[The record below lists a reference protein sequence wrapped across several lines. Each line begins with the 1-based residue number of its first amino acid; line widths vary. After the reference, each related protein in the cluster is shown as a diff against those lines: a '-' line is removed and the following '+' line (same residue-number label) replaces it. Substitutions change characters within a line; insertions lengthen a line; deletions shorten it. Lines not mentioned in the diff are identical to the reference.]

1 MTKAF
6 VVMEAYDYDSTSL
19 PIGVALSREA
29 AQRLIDQTLAEVNQ
43 QIADTN
49 AKYEETYSHSLAKW
63 REQVANGTTLSSAP
77 FKHSDYN
84 RREYDIE
91 EFELQE

>member
-1 MTKAF
+1 MKAY
-6 VVMEAYDYDSTSL
+6 VVMEALDYDSTYL

-29 AQRLIDQTLAEVNQ
+29 AQTLIDQTLAVVTQ

-49 AKYEETYSHSLAKW
+49 AQYEEQYQNALAKW
-63 REQVANGTTLSSAP
+63 RERVANGTTLESAP
-77 FKHSDYN
+77 FKHSEYN

-91 EFELQE
+91 EFELTE